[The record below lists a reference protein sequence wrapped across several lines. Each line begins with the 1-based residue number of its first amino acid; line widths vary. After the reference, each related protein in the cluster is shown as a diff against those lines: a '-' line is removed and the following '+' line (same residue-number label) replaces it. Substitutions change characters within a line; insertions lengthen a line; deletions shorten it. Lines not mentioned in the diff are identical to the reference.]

1 MFSASE
7 GDEDMLK
14 FDHNRAMAQV
24 RELRAIAD
32 EMERNKTLENAVEKV
47 RRAWEGKVSNDFR
60 RKCTELAELVKR
72 EITNIRNIA
81 NSLEQ
86 SAKAIA
92 DAEKKAQDVLS
103 TNTVRN
109 K

>member
-1 MFSASE
+1 
-7 GDEDMLK
+7 MLK

-32 EMERNKTLENAVEKV
+32 EMERNKTLDNAIEKL
-47 RRAWEGKVSNDFR
+47 RRAWEGKVSDDFR
-60 RKCTELAELVKR
+60 RKCLELAELVRK
-72 EITNIRNIA
+72 EVTNIRSIA
-81 NSLEQ
+81 TALEQ

-109 K
+109 T